1 MATGSIL
8 LGMAILLLTG
18 LFIARP
24 FLRPQEDEEELTE
37 YQHLLEEKE
46 HLLDHIQALD
56 FDHDTGKI
64 PTEVHQVQRARLME
78 EATAVLQKLDH
89 WSGATPDVV
98 PVAEDPVDVD
108 IEIEAA
114 IARLRRQRGQSPKT
128 AVSATPP
135 AAASAVTAVNGHA
148 RFCPQC
154 GTPTDSGDRF
164 CANCGHNLTLES
176 STKTA

>member
-8 LGMAILLLTG
+8 LGIALLVLTG

-24 FLRPQEDEEELTE
+24 FLRPQEDEEVLTE

-46 HLLDHIQALD
+46 LLLDQIQALD
-56 FDHDTGKI
+56 FDHDTGKL
-64 PTEVHQVQRARLME
+64 PTEVHQLQRVRLME
-78 EATAVLQKLDH
+78 EATAVLQKIDQ
-89 WSGATPDVV
+89 WSGTTPDIA
-98 PVAEDPVDVD
+98 PVSSDAVDVD

-114 IARLRRQRGQSPKT
+114 IARLRRQRGQK
-128 AVSATPP
+128 AAPP
-135 AAASAVTAVNGHA
+135 AATPVAAAVSAVNGHA